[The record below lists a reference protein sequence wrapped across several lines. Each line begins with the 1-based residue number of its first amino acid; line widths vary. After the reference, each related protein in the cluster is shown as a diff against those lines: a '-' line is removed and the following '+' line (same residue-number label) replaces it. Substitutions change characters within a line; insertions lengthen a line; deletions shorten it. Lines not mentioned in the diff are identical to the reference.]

1 MASQRGQK
9 KWRGME
15 TSDLK
20 PEIIELQEYT
30 EGHRA
35 GSETYAQSC
44 GELQARRSICP
55 CPADLFPVQ
64 LDSHQQPERMNI
76 NTRLRLI
83 HPVSQGCR

>member
-20 PEIIELQEYT
+20 PEIIEQEYT

-35 GSETYAQSC
+35 GRETHAQSC
-44 GELQARRSICP
+44 GELQARCSICP
-55 CPADLFPVQ
+55 CPADLFPVR
-64 LDSHQQPERMNI
+64 DWIRI
-76 NTRLRLI
+76 N
-83 HPVSQGCR
+83 SQSG